1 MSSLL
6 TQAYLLEQ
14 YGPRLDTSQIGEV
27 LGYTAAVVRNKLA
40 DGSLNLKVYR
50 DGQLF
55 CDYRDMGE
63 YLDAMRLKARP
74 SAGADSP
81 A

>member
-1 MSSLL
+1 MKSFL

-14 YGPRLDTSQIGEV
+14 YGLRLNTAQIGEV

-40 DGSLNLKVYR
+40 DGSLKLKVYR

-55 CDYRDMGE
+55 CDYRDMAD
-63 YLDAMRLKARP
+63 YLDAMRMMAQA
-74 SAGADSP
+74 AGEGSP